1 MSRAP
6 RTFAFVAVVVGLTA
20 CASPTAPSA
29 RKCNPRQG
37 SACTNVD
44 YVNPNVD
51 YVNPNVDYVNPN
63 V

>member
-1 MSRAP
+1 MIRAL
-6 RTFAFVAVVVGLTA
+6 RYFAFVAVVVGFSA
-20 CASPTAPSA
+20 CVNPTAPST
-29 RKCNPRQG
+29 RTCNPRQG